1 MSVGI
6 VDAQSCADGATN
18 RQNRQSG
25 DVIIVKQLL
34 HRMADIAPGDA
45 HAIFYSDTIFREGC
59 CHKNK
64 KDSPRCGWKLVPTFA
79 VARDLTQIKTPVI
92 FGCYSCIVGH
102 GFMGCRVNGASG
114 RSGGFD
120 LRSRDGPE
128 PTNRKNNFMTAKQ
141 KNDRRNA
148 RQSCAVAVSAT
159 PKRQLVDA
167 YAGVPDKLLRELNA
181 SQIKLEMQ
189 NENLREAQVELEE
202 SRDRYLDLYD
212 FAPIGYLTVSE
223 RGIVL
228 AANLTASTM
237 LGVERAKLLH
247 HRFDRFIA
255 AEEKNR
261 WNLRVAHLQQT
272 QNADNFELMLGRAD
286 GSLFPA
292 MLSGRW
298 ASKDGPSSGL
308 RLTLTDISDARA
320 ARERSAME
328 QEVATYSHGLDMA
341 SRRLLVAEEET
352 KRRLSAALHDRTSP
366 NLAAIK
372 LNLKFLAAEFSAE
385 DTTRYQRLEDLRALI
400 DDTEISVREICA
412 ELRPPVLDYAG
423 LPAALEQ
430 YAHRF
435 RNRTGIEVDFVC
447 SGDEDRL
454 ESSVESTLFRVFQ
467 EALTNCAKH
476 ADAKSVKIAL
486 SMEKGCVM
494 LSIADDGT
502 GMDLPSMQSSKNIQ
516 GLGLLNMREMVE
528 LSGGHFSIESLPGKG
543 TQIAVRLA
551 CLAQDAQPND
561 SLPASGGGNATEE
574 YFQRFFNFIPE
585 LACIVTVDGRFLKIN
600 TMWQETL
607 GYTNQEILSSSF
619 FDFIHPEDREATV
632 RGVER
637 QVTTES
643 TMQFVNR
650 YRCKDG
656 SYRWLEWRS
665 TPAIGGKLLFSSAR
679 DITRNKEAHDVLTDL
694 HALLNEAEEIPRLGG
709 WRYDC
714 ATGRVTW
721 SDDAYH
727 IYGVGKDYDPN
738 DVNRDFQFF
747 ADQDKEAVQQAFQH
761 AVCEGKPYDL
771 ELPFVCLNGERI
783 WIRTIGKPTIEGG
796 KVVNVTGSMI
806 DITARKKMEPLG
818 VDSEKCSHEPSETE
832 ADPIWVK
839 MLRFNMTQGQL
850 GIETLALLS
859 GFLPNPN
866 K

>member
-1 MSVGI
+1 M
-6 VDAQSCADGATN
+6 
-18 RQNRQSG
+18 R
-25 DVIIVKQLL
+25 
-34 HRMADIAPGDA
+34 
-45 HAIFYSDTIFREGC
+45 
-59 CHKNK
+59 
-64 KDSPRCGWKLVPTFA
+64 
-79 VARDLTQIKTPVI
+79 
-92 FGCYSCIVGH
+92 
-102 GFMGCRVNGASG
+102 
-114 RSGGFD
+114 
-120 LRSRDGPE
+120 
-128 PTNRKNNFMTAKQ
+128 
-141 KNDRRNA
+141 
-148 RQSCAVAVSAT
+148 AVAVGEMQ
-159 PKRQLVDA
+159 KRKLINA
-167 YAGVPDKLLRELNA
+167 YTNVSDTLLHELNE
-181 SQIKLEMQ
+181 SQINLEIQ
-189 NENLREAQVELEE
+189 NENLREMHVELEE

-223 RGIVL
+223 RGIIVE
-228 AANLTASTM
+228 ANLTASTM
-237 LGVERAKLLH
+237 LGVERSQLVH
-247 HRFDRFIA
+247 HRFDRFIE

-261 WNLRVAHLQQT
+261 WHLRVGNLQQA
-272 QNADNFELMLGRAD
+272 QNTGNFELMLRRAD

-298 ASKDGPSSGL
+298 ASKDGSSSGL
-308 RLTLTDISDARA
+308 RLTLTDISEARA
-320 ARERSAME
+320 VRERSAME

-447 SGDEDRL
+447 AGDEDRL

-476 ADAKSVKIAL
+476 ANAKSVKIAL
-486 SMEKGCVM
+486 LMEKGCVM

-543 TQIAVRLA
+543 TRIAVRLA
-551 CLAQDAQPND
+551 CLARDAQPKQND
-561 SLPASGGGNATEE
+561 PLLACGGGNATEE

-679 DITRNKEAHDVLTDL
+679 DITRNKEAYDVLTDL

-806 DITARKKMEPLG
+806 DITARKKMEPIG
-818 VDSEKCSHEPSETE
+818 VESEKHSHDASETE

-839 MLRFNMTQGQL
+839 MLRFNMKQGQL

>member
-1 MSVGI
+1 MG
-6 VDAQSCADGATN
+6 
-18 RQNRQSG
+18 
-25 DVIIVKQLL
+25 
-34 HRMADIAPGDA
+34 
-45 HAIFYSDTIFREGC
+45 
-59 CHKNK
+59 
-64 KDSPRCGWKLVPTFA
+64 
-79 VARDLTQIKTPVI
+79 
-92 FGCYSCIVGH
+92 FG
-102 GFMGCRVNGASG
+102 VNGASG
-114 RSGGFD
+114 RGGGFGVTA
-120 LRSRDGPE
+120 RDRPVFI
-128 PTNRKNNFMTAKQ
+128 NRKNNFMSAKQ
-141 KNDRRNA
+141 KNDDRNS
-148 RQSCAVAVSAT
+148 RQLRAVAVGEMQ
-159 PKRQLVDA
+159 KRKLINA
-167 YAGVPDKLLRELNA
+167 YTNVSDTLLHELNE
-181 SQIKLEMQ
+181 SQINLEIQ
-189 NENLREAQVELEE
+189 NENLREMHVELEE

-223 RGIVL
+223 RGIIVE
-228 AANLTASTM
+228 ANLTASTM
-237 LGVERAKLLH
+237 LGVERSQLVH

-261 WNLRVAHLQQT
+261 WHLRVGNLQQA
-272 QNADNFELMLGRAD
+272 QNTGNFELMLRRAD

-308 RLTLTDISDARA
+308 RLTLTDISDAWA
-320 ARERSAME
+320 AREQSALE

-385 DTTRYQRLEDLRALI
+385 STTRYQRLEDLRALI
-400 DDTEISVREICA
+400 DDTEVSVREICA

-423 LPAALEQ
+423 LPAALDQ

-435 RNRTGIEVDFVC
+435 RSRTGIAVDFVFT
-447 SGDEDRL
+447 GDEDRL
-454 ESSVESTLFRVFQ
+454 ESSIESMLFRIFQ

-486 SMEKGCVM
+486 FMEKGRVA

-502 GMDLPSMQSSKNIQ
+502 GMDLASIQHSRNIQ

-528 LSGGHFSIESLPGKG
+528 LSGGHFSIESRPGKG
-543 TQIAVRLA
+543 TRIAVSLA
-551 CLAQDAQPND
+551 CLGQDQQPMQD
-561 SLPASGGGNATEE
+561 DCLPVSGGGNGTEE

-585 LACIVTVDGRFLKIN
+585 LACIVTVEGRFLRIN

-607 GYTNQEILSSSF
+607 GYTSQEILSSSF
-619 FDFIHPEDREATV
+619 FDFIHPEDREATESV
-632 RGVER
+632 VER
-637 QVTTES
+637 QVTIES

-665 TPAIGGKLLFSSAR
+665 TPAVGGKLLFSSAR

-694 HALLNEAEEIPRLGG
+694 RALLNEAEEIPRLGG

-727 IYGVGKDYDPN
+727 IYGVGKDYDPS

-747 ADQDKEAVQQAFQH
+747 ADQDKDAVQQAFRH

-806 DITARKKMEPLG
+806 DITARKKMEPIG
-818 VDSEKCSHEPSETE
+818 VESEKHSHDASETE